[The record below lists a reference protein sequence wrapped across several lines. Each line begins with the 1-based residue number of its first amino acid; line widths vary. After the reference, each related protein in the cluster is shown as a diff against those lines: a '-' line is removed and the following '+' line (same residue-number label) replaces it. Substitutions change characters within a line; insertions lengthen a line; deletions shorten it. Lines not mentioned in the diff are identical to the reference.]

1 MPNQPTKLLAVRVP
15 EAERRRIKSLA
26 ALRGLTLQEA
36 VHQAI
41 EAWASQFQAEGAL
54 TLEPWPVPEADTS
67 AQKPKRQRRGRKP
80 SQEKR
85 R

>member
-15 EAERRRIKSLA
+15 EPERRRMKSLA

-41 EAWASQFQAEGAL
+41 EAWAAKLQAEGAL
-54 TLEPWPVPEADTS
+54 TLEPWPVPEAGTGV
-67 AQKPKRQRRGRKP
+67 QKPKRQRRAGRS
-80 SQEKR
+80 SQGKR